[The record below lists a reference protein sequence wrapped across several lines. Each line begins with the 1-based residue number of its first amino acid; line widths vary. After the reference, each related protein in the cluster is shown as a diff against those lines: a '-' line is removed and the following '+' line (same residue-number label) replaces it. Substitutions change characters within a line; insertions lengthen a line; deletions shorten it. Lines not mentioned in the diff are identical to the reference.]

1 MDGIHYECKLSNG
14 GTVEIIIVK
23 TKSGSFIGVS
33 EDGFFIGINAK
44 EEEEAKKLFMEVYE
58 EYNVINVVWD

>member
-14 GTVEIIIVK
+14 GTIEVIIVK

-33 EDGFFIGINAK
+33 EDGFFTGIRAK
-44 EEEEAKKLFMEVYE
+44 GMEEAKNLFMEAYE
-58 EYNVINVVWD
+58 EYCTFTIIWE